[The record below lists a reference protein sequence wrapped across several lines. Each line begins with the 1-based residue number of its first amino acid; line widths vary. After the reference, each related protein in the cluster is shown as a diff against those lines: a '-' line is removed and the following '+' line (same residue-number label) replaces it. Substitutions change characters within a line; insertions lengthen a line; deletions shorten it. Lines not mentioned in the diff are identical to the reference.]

1 MKNLTWGAWMGRVV
15 VGSLICSAVV
25 PMMHWGFNSHL
36 TIRELAINY
45 LFSLAYAAC
54 IGAILFA
61 TTGYVWTRTCQWP
74 LLIKWITRASL
85 IVSATAIGS
94 ALAGLV
100 PLAIYGKT
108 YEYWASFV
116 GSFKIGLI
124 ISVSAVAFV
133 SMYEQHKSRMRVTAM
148 ELKTKELERE
158 RALKLATEARLS
170 SLESRIHPHFL
181 FNTINSVSSLIHE
194 DPRRAERLLT
204 QMAGLLRFSLDS
216 TQTGLVPL
224 ERELRIVEDYL
235 DIEKAR
241 FEDRLRFKVTVAS
254 ELGSIEVLPLSI
266 QTLVENSVKYAVSSR
281 RGGARID
288 VDAGVSEG
296 QVWLD
301 VRDDGPGFRDL
312 RLPAGHGLSNLQER
326 LFVLFGN
333 QGKLEIE
340 SNENSTCVRISLPY
354 AIPAG
359 RNSLPP
365 RQNVGDRESLELPL

>member
-1 MKNLTWGAWMGRVV
+1 VKNLTLGAWIGRVV
-15 VGSLICSAVV
+15 VGSLICSAIV
-25 PMMHWGFNSHL
+25 PLMLWGFNSHV
-36 TIRELAINY
+36 TAGELAINY

-54 IGAILFA
+54 IGGILSA
-61 TTGYVWTRTCQWP
+61 TTGYVWTQTCRWP
-74 LLIKWITRASL
+74 LLSKWATRASL

-100 PLAIYGKT
+100 PLAIYGRT
-108 YEYWASFV
+108 YGYWPSFV

-133 SMYEQHKSRMRVTAM
+133 SMYERHKSEMRVTAM
-148 ELKTKELERE
+148 ELKNKELERE

-235 DIEKAR
+235 EIEKAR
-241 FEDRLRFKVTVAS
+241 FEDRLQFKVTVAD
-254 ELGSIEVLPLSI
+254 ELGTVAVPPLSI

-281 RGGARID
+281 RSGATIE
-288 VDAGVSEG
+288 VDARVSDSR
-296 QVWLD
+296 VLLT
-301 VRDDGPGFRDL
+301 VRDNGPGFRDL
-312 RLPAGHGLSNLQER
+312 RLPAAHGLSNLQER
-326 LFVLFGN
+326 LVTLFGDE
-333 QGKLEIE
+333 GRLEIE
-340 SNENSTCVRISLPY
+340 SNETSTYVRINIPY
-354 AIPAG
+354 TQPAA
-359 RNSLPP
+359 RNGFMPQ
-365 RQNVGDRESLELPL
+365 QNVADRESLQIPR